1 MKMRS
6 DWSTSEVEKHLAEI
20 SSLLGN
26 FFLRVTSKAI
36 QTKVASAPDPKS
48 TLSEIAASGTY
59 PALKELL
66 ATLEALGTNVKSSMD
81 NLEVADAIDYIMFCL
96 KQVSAP
102 HPPIPPHCQRILK
115 TLLYYS
121 QANGAMTALSPWA
134 SDPMTTHASYIVF
147 LETLRVTGI
156 CLQPFV
162 PGTAGRLLDALGAEQ
177 DRRTW
182 EFTKVGL
189 GRTINDVT
197 PTTLFRKVKSSG
209 TG

>member
-81 NLEVADAIDYIMFCL
+81 NLEVANAIDYIMFCL

-121 QANGAMTALSPWA
+121 
-134 SDPMTTHASYIVF
+134 
-147 LETLRVTGI
+147 
-156 CLQPFV
+156 
-162 PGTAGRLLDALGAEQ
+162 PG
-177 DRRTW
+177 
-182 EFTKVGL
+182 
-189 GRTINDVT
+189 
-197 PTTLFRKVKSSG
+197 
-209 TG
+209 